1 MLTKPTVATTNEI
14 LAQDLLDLLNYYN
27 EIWTGSSYTF
37 DANHITGTDD
47 RRFGWGQTLSA
58 ISPTPSGPP
67 NATIVTISDINQAIA
82 QINAGLYHTEDDPT
96 HSATVVGLYSHAWP
110 ILTDPIPVTL
120 YNDITNKA
128 ETLINDKYKVD
139 WSNFSLAEL
148 QTTRTTPWELDLQ
161 VAHKFAFS
169 GSGSGATAIS
179 GYNEARHFFNSGG
192 ELTLEFSMAPGG
204 TVGNQVWQQI
214 FDQFDSIRI
223 GAESCRV
230 VSDEIYDVISTSG
243 VNKGFYTGIESSGAY
258 STILDAGVFRFNDT
272 SEYADAFVYVHS
284 EYNSR
289 RIRIELAADED
300 TPGGIFNV
308 YVKVT
313 LIEDADDT
321 FQITQ
326 PITLASGYVQPS
338 TTPLTTDGNKSFMTE
353 GSTLHQFE
361 EREIPTITLDTVNY
375 PTGWIDQEYYTVD
388 QLDKGTTTADW
399 AGTWLKDVKA
409 GAFITGK
416 AYTIKSINDDIPVTL
431 LITGHDYKIKTV
443 GTTDFTALGAAN
455 NTIGTT
461 FTATDVG
468 IGTGTAGGATSTDT
482 DFTLIGFSNNINSGS
497 FVIGTK
503 YKIVTLG
510 SDTLTTVTAGSFVIG
525 TEYTILVPGST
536 DFTLIGATDNNIG
549 TVFTATGVGVDDGTA
564 TYVSTSVQEHWNTTA
579 GTTGVTYAVGT
590 IFTASGVGT
599 GTGTA
604 TTMGAVG
611 EIFTA
616 TGPGTGSGS
625 ADEVQD
631 ATDDPG
637 NVWSSTPDDTDSDS
651 LFQNP

>member
-37 DANHITGTDD
+37 DANHITVTDD

-58 ISPTPSGPP
+58 VSPTPSGPP

-139 WSNFSLAEL
+139 WSNFSLYEL
-148 QTTRTTPWELDLQ
+148 QTTNSADWQLDLQ
-161 VAHKFAFS
+161 VIHKFAFS
-169 GSGSGATAIS
+169 GAGSIS

-192 ELTLEFSMAPGG
+192 ELTLELSMAPGG
-204 TVGNQVWQQI
+204 TVANQVWQQI

-223 GAESCRV
+223 GAETCRV
-230 VSDEIYDVISTSG
+230 VSDEVFDVISTSG

-258 STILDAGVFRFNDT
+258 TTILDAGVFRYQDGNDA
-272 SEYADAFVYVHS
+272 YAYVYVYS

-289 RIRIELAADED
+289 RIRIQLAADED

-308 YVKVT
+308 YVKVM
-313 LIEDADDT
+313 LLEDADDG
-321 FQITQ
+321 FLITQ
-326 PITLASGYVQPS
+326 DITLSSGYVQPS

-353 GSTLHQFE
+353 GSTLHTFD
-361 EREIPTITLDTVNY
+361 ERETPTITLEGAGWTEDEY
-375 PTGWIDQEYYTVD
+375 GTGEELTN
-388 QLDKGTTTADW
+388 W

-409 GAFITGK
+409 GYFITGQD
-416 AYTIKSINDDIPVTL
+416 YTIKSINDDIPVTL
-431 LITGHDYKIKTV
+431 LITGHNYKIKTV

-461 FTATDVG
+461 FTATDIG
-468 IGTGTAGGATSTDT
+468 TGTGTAGGATSTDT
-482 DFTLIGFSNNINSGS
+482 DFTLIGSADSNI
-497 FVIGTK
+497 
-503 YKIVTLG
+503 
-510 SDTLTTVTAGSFVIG
+510 DTV
-525 TEYTILVPGST
+525 
-536 DFTLIGATDNNIG
+536 
-549 TVFTATGVGVDDGTA
+549 
-564 TYVSTSVQEHWNTTA
+564 
-579 GTTGVTYAVGT
+579 
-590 IFTASGVGT
+590 
-599 GTGTA
+599 
-604 TTMGAVG
+604 
-611 EIFTA
+611 FTA

-637 NVWSSTPDDTDSDS
+637 NVWDKTADTTDSD
-651 LFQNP
+651 FRFTDE

>member
-1 MLTKPTVATTNEI
+1 MLTKPTLVVTSDEI
-14 LAQDLLDLLNYYN
+14 KAEHLLDLIDYYN
-27 EIWTGSSYTF
+27 EIWTGNSYSF
-37 DANHITGTDD
+37 DANHNTGTDD

-58 ISPTPSGPP
+58 VSPTPSGPP

-96 HSATVVGLYSHAWP
+96 HSATVVGLYSHSHP

-148 QTTRTTPWELDLQ
+148 QTTRTTPWALDLQ
-161 VAHKFAFS
+161 VVHKFAFS
-169 GSGSGATAIS
+169 GSGSIS

-204 TVGNQVWQQI
+204 TAANQVWQQI

-243 VNKGFYTGIESSGAY
+243 VNKGFYTGIEY
-258 STILDAGVFRFNDT
+258 SDPKVFTTILDAGVFRFHDD
-272 SEYADAFVYVHS
+272 SEYAYAYAYAYVYVYS

-308 YVKVT
+308 YVKIT

-375 PTGWIDQEYYTVD
+375 PTGWKDEEYYTVD
-388 QLDKGTTTADW
+388 QLDKGTTTSDW

-409 GAFITGK
+409 GAFITGQ

-431 LITGHDYKIKTV
+431 LITGHAYKIKTV
-443 GTTDFTALGAAN
+443 GTTDFTKLGAAN

-468 IGTGTAGGATSTDT
+468 IGTGTAGGVTSTDT
-482 DFTLIGFSNNINSGS
+482 DFTLIGSADSNI
-497 FVIGTK
+497 
-503 YKIVTLG
+503 
-510 SDTLTTVTAGSFVIG
+510 DTV
-525 TEYTILVPGST
+525 
-536 DFTLIGATDNNIG
+536 
-549 TVFTATGVGVDDGTA
+549 
-564 TYVSTSVQEHWNTTA
+564 
-579 GTTGVTYAVGT
+579 
-590 IFTASGVGT
+590 
-599 GTGTA
+599 
-604 TTMGAVG
+604 
-611 EIFTA
+611 FTA

-625 ADEVQD
+625 ADEVKD
-631 ATDDPG
+631 ASDDPG
-637 NVWSSTPDDTDSDS
+637 NVWDSTPDGSDSDS
-651 LFQNP
+651 LFQDL

>member
-1 MLTKPTVATTNEI
+1 MLLKPTPVESQHDDFKIEAEH
-14 LAQDLLDLLNYYN
+14 LNYLIRYYN
-27 EIWTGSSYTF
+27 EIWEEPESGPFTF

-47 RRFGWGQTLSA
+47 RRFGWGQTPSA
-58 ISPTPSGPP
+58 ISPIPSGPP

-82 QINAGLYHTEDDPT
+82 QVNAGLYHTEDDPT
-96 HSATVVGLYSHAWP
+96 HSANVVGLYSHSHP
-110 ILTDPIPVTL
+110 ILTDPIPTTL
-120 YNDITNKA
+120 YNDICDKA
-128 ETLINDKYKVD
+128 ATLINDKYKVD

-148 QTTRTTPWELDLQ
+148 QTTRTTPWSDDLQ

-192 ELTLEFSMAPGG
+192 ELTLELSMAPGG
-204 TVGNQVWQQI
+204 TAANQVWQQI

-258 STILDAGVFRFNDT
+258 STILDAGVFKFRDDN
-272 SEYADAFVYVHS
+272 EYAYAYVYVYS

-300 TPGGIFNV
+300 TPAGTFNV

-313 LIEDADDT
+313 LIEDADDD

-353 GSTLHQFE
+353 GSTLYQFE

-409 GAFITGK
+409 GNFITGQ

-431 LITGHDYKIKTV
+431 LITGHAYKIKTV
-443 GTTDFTALGAAN
+443 GTTDFTKLGAAN

-468 IGTGTAGGATSTDT
+468 TGTGTAGGATSTDT
-482 DFTLIGFSNNINSGS
+482 DFTLIGSADSNI
-497 FVIGTK
+497 
-503 YKIVTLG
+503 
-510 SDTLTTVTAGSFVIG
+510 DTV
-525 TEYTILVPGST
+525 
-536 DFTLIGATDNNIG
+536 
-549 TVFTATGVGVDDGTA
+549 
-564 TYVSTSVQEHWNTTA
+564 
-579 GTTGVTYAVGT
+579 
-590 IFTASGVGT
+590 
-599 GTGTA
+599 
-604 TTMGAVG
+604 
-611 EIFTA
+611 FTA

-625 ADEVQD
+625 ADEVKD
-631 ATDDPG
+631 ASDDPG
-637 NVWSSTPDDTDSDS
+637 NVWISTPDGTDSDS
-651 LFQNP
+651 LFQDL

>member
-1 MLTKPTVATTNEI
+1 MLTKPTLVVTSDEI
-14 LAQDLLDLLNYYN
+14 KAEHLLDLIDYYN
-27 EIWTGSSYTF
+27 EIWTGSLYTF
-37 DANHITGTDD
+37 DANHNTDLV
-47 RRFGWGQTLSA
+47 RRFGWGQDYPTGAA
-58 ISPTPSGPP
+58 ISPPISGPP
-67 NATIVTISDINQAIA
+67 TPTIVTISDINQAIA

-96 HSATVVGLYSHAWP
+96 HSATVVGLYSHSHP

-128 ETLINDKYKVD
+128 ETLENDKYKVD
-139 WSNFSLAEL
+139 WSNFSLSEL
-148 QTTRTTPWELDLQ
+148 QTTRTDPWDTDLQ

-169 GSGSGATAIS
+169 GSGSIS

-243 VNKGFYTGIESSGAY
+243 VNKGFYTGIDSSGAY
-258 STILDAGVFRFNDT
+258 STILDAGVFRFNDD
-272 SEYADAFVYVHS
+272 SAYAYAYAYVYVYS

-375 PTGWIDQEYYTVD
+375 PTGWKDDAYYTVD

-399 AGTWLKDVKA
+399 AGTWLKDVRA
-409 GAFITGK
+409 GYFITGQ

-431 LITGHDYKIKTV
+431 LITGHAYKIKTV

-482 DFTLIGFSNNINSGS
+482 DFTLIGSADSNI
-497 FVIGTK
+497 
-503 YKIVTLG
+503 
-510 SDTLTTVTAGSFVIG
+510 DTV
-525 TEYTILVPGST
+525 
-536 DFTLIGATDNNIG
+536 
-549 TVFTATGVGVDDGTA
+549 
-564 TYVSTSVQEHWNTTA
+564 
-579 GTTGVTYAVGT
+579 
-590 IFTASGVGT
+590 
-599 GTGTA
+599 
-604 TTMGAVG
+604 
-611 EIFTA
+611 FTA

-631 ATDDPG
+631 ASDDPG
-637 NVWSSTPDDTDSDS
+637 NVWDSTPDDTDSDS
-651 LFQNP
+651 LFTT